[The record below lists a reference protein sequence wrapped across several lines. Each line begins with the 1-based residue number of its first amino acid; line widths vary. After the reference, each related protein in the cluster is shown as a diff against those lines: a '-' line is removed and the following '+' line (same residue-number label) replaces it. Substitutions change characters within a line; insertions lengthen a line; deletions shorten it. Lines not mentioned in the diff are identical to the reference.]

1 MNGVECVWRKMEAE
15 WVWASEAVRNEKRKM
30 KKKMVAERNE
40 KRRVDVGWKMA
51 GN

>member
-1 MNGVECVWRKMEAE
+1 MLAE

-30 KKKMVAERNE
+30 KKMVAERNE
-40 KRRVDVGWKMA
+40 QRRVDVGWKMA